1 MQGSAGWLEERF
13 RRLLDAAP
21 DAMVIVDRA
30 GRIALVNAAAERLFG
45 YPREE
50 LVGASVEQLIPERLR
65 AAHPAHREA
74 YFAHPRTRMMGQPG
88 LAGADSISLELY
100 CRRQDGTEF
109 PAEISLSPLELEEG
123 TLAITA
129 IRDITGRKQT
139 EQALR
144 QAKAVADAANREL
157 ESFSYSVAHDLR
169 APLRAITGFSEILLD
184 DYKDRLDDRGQQ
196 YLSRIGAAAQRMSS
210 LIESLLALSRVTR
223 AEAHAEPVDLSQLAR
238 AVVAQLQESQPDRRV
253 DVVIGDLPQVIGD
266 RQLIRVLLENLLG
279 NAWKFTGKRDG
290 ARIELGCAP
299 GEDGAPVYLVRD
311 NGAGFDMKH
320 APKLFTPFQR
330 LHTATQ
336 FQGTGIGLAT
346 VHRIV
351 QRHGGRIWAEAAVD
365 QGATFYFT
373 LPTSTPERPACLPF
387 RGAS

>member
-1 MQGSAGWLEERF
+1 
-13 RRLLDAAP
+13 
-21 DAMVIVDRA
+21 
-30 GRIALVNAAAERLFG
+30 
-45 YPREE
+45 
-50 LVGASVEQLIPERLR
+50 
-65 AAHPAHREA
+65 
-74 YFAHPRTRMMGQPG
+74 
-88 LAGADSISLELY
+88 
-100 CRRQDGTEF
+100 
-109 PAEISLSPLELEEG
+109 
-123 TLAITA
+123 
-129 IRDITGRKQT
+129 T